1 MWVTGTEF
9 LYVLFGTWLVKLG
22 TLVLLEPVPKIVGTQ
37 FFFTDLGLAT
47 WNPKYKKSKKSD
59 PKFQVNSNVQP
70 EL

>member
-1 MWVTGTEF
+1 MTGTEF

-47 WNPKYKKSKKSD
+47 
-59 PKFQVNSNVQP
+59 
-70 EL
+70 